1 MLRRMQ
7 EILIRALT
15 HVDPPAELQRA
26 LAEATDLPDAEREA
40 LRRLDAEGLRL
51 AHIMLFKI
59 RFEQLLRGHKDMARL
74 FAENPP
80 EFMRLFRAYT
90 AAVPSASFLT
100 DEEGQRFEE
109 WRRTQ
114 AMEPD

>member
-7 EILIRALT
+7 EILVRALA
-15 HVDPPAELQRA
+15 HDDPPGELKRA
-26 LAEATDLPDAEREA
+26 LAEAADLPQAERDA
-40 LRRLDAEGLRL
+40 LARLDAEGLRL
-51 AHIMLFKI
+51 SHILIFKI
-59 RFEQLLRGHKDMARL
+59 RFEQLLRGHKEMARL
-74 FAENPP
+74 FATDPQ

-109 WRRTQ
+109 WRRRVQ
-114 AMEPD
+114 GE